1 MLSAGTGAGLSMRL
15 DKFVRPLRP
24 KLPGSGSRCSGGKVM
39 PHEWSAPELDE
50 VNSLKV
56 HFLAALNHEIRTPLA
71 SILGLLD
78 LLSETDLTAEQREFL
93 DATRDCADT
102 LHHTLSS
109 ILEYSAL
116 AANSV
121 CLDESEFPLREAL
134 RQSAERF
141 RHQAEQKGLRFR
153 VVVDESVP
161 EVAVGDSLRLQQL
174 LGQLVSNAVKFT
186 HEGSVTVDA
195 MAEATA
201 DGRTQVT
208 VNVMD
213 TGIGIPQD
221 KREAIFESFAQIENG
236 LSRSYPGLGLG
247 LSLALKLAQLLGGTL
262 SFESTPGEGS
272 RFYFSVTLP
281 VAARA
286 ERLQPPPEGASYRVL
301 VVEDNKVA
309 REVVQH
315 VLRRRPYD
323 VRFAESGERAIEE
336 ISNTTFDLILM
347 DLQMPGM
354 DGIETAQEI
363 RKRQEY
369 QEVPIV
375 ALTANDSAEYQEICR
390 KHGMQGFLVK
400 PVQADEIL
408 RTLDTI
414 LVKSARSRIASTESQ
429 TVAS

>member
-1 MLSAGTGAGLSMRL
+1 
-15 DKFVRPLRP
+15 
-24 KLPGSGSRCSGGKVM
+24 M
-39 PHEWSAPELDE
+39 PHDRSAPEHDE
-50 VNSLKV
+50 VNKLKV

-78 LLSETDLTAEQREFL
+78 LLSETNLTAEQREFV
-93 DATRDCADT
+93 DATRECADT
-102 LHHTLSS
+102 LHHTLDS

-116 AANSV
+116 AANNV
-121 CLDESEFPLREAL
+121 RLDESEFPLREVL
-134 RQSAERF
+134 REAAERF
-141 RHQAEQKGLRFR
+141 RSYAEQKGLRFR
-153 VVVDESVP
+153 VVIDDSVP
-161 EVAVGDSLRLQQL
+161 EVAVGDSIRLQQL
-174 LGQLVSNAVKFT
+174 LGQLISNAVKFT

-213 TGIGIPQD
+213 TGIGIPPE
-221 KREAIFESFAQIENG
+221 KRGAIFDTFMQIENG
-236 LSRSYPGLGLG
+236 LSRSYQGLGLG
-247 LSLALKLAQLLGGTL
+247 LSLALKLTQLLGGTL
-262 SFESTPGEGS
+262 SVESIPGEGS

-281 VAARA
+281 VAAPA

-323 VRFAESGERAIEE
+323 VRFAESGERALEE
-336 ISNTTFDLILM
+336 INNTTFDLILM

-354 DGIETAQEI
+354 DGIETAREI

-375 ALTANDSAEYQEICR
+375 ALTANNSAEHHQLCR
-390 KHGMQGFLVK
+390 EHGMQGFLVK

-414 LVKSARSRIASTESQ
+414 LVKSSRSRTVATESQ
-429 TVAS
+429 NVAI

>member
-1 MLSAGTGAGLSMRL
+1 
-15 DKFVRPLRP
+15 
-24 KLPGSGSRCSGGKVM
+24 M
-39 PHEWSAPELDE
+39 PYERSAPEHDE

-78 LLSETDLTAEQREFL
+78 LLNETELTPEQREFV
-93 DATRDCADT
+93 DATRESAEALYQT
-102 LHHTLSS
+102 LNS

-121 CLDESEFPLREAL
+121 YLDENEFPLREAL
-134 RQSAERF
+134 RQGAERF
-141 RHQAEQKGLRFR
+141 RALAEQKGLRFR
-153 VVVDESVP
+153 VIVDDSVP

-195 MAEATA
+195 MAETTA

-213 TGIGIPQD
+213 TGIGIPPE
-221 KREAIFESFAQIENG
+221 KRQAIFESFAQMESG

-262 SFESTPGEGS
+262 TFESTPGEGS

-281 VAARA
+281 VAAPA
-286 ERLQPPPEGASYRVL
+286 APMEPLPESARYRVL

-315 VLRRRPYD
+315 VLRRRPYE
-323 VRFAESGERAIEE
+323 VRFAETGERALEE
-336 ISNTTFDLILM
+336 VSHTTFDLILM

-354 DGIETAQEI
+354 DGIETARQI
-363 RKRQEY
+363 RRRPEY
-369 QEVPIV
+369 RDVPIV
-375 ALTANDSAEYQEICR
+375 ALTANNSAEHHELCR
-390 KHGMQGFLVK
+390 EQGMQGFLVK
-400 PVQADEIL
+400 PAQADEIL
-408 RTLDTI
+408 RALDTI
-414 LVKSARSRIASTESQ
+414 LVKSVRSRTAATEAQ
-429 TVAS
+429 TVTS